1 MSGLLSPFGWCVL
14 SIGVLSLL
22 VFAGA
27 AQAQDAANA
36 VSNKYNAR
44 IVTVNSLYSAKI
56 ANVKARASADIK
68 QAKAAYKRLYR
79 DAISATKELRTN
91 EFELVTS
98 LRDRGAG
105 YIDQMPLPPAAM

>member
-1 MSGLLSPFGWCVL
+1 M
-14 SIGVLSLL
+14 
-22 VFAGA
+22 
-27 AQAQDAANA
+27 
-36 VSNKYNAR
+36 
-44 IVTVNSLYSAKI
+44 
-56 ANVKARASADIK
+56 KARASADIK

-79 DAISATKELRTN
+79 DAISATKELRSN